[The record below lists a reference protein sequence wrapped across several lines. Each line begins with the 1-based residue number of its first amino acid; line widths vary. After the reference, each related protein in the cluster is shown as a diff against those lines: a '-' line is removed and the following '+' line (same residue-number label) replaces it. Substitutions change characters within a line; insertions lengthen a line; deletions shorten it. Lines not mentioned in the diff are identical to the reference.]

1 MIEIKNMV
9 VQFNKKAP
17 VLSIEKLTVP
27 KGQFVVICGKSGCGK
42 TTLTQCLNGLLP
54 INYPTA
60 LSGKCCVANQ
70 ELGKSSLND
79 FSEYI
84 SSVFQ
89 QPRTQFF
96 TTQVD
101 DELTFAA
108 QNLGHSPKE
117 IIEKKEEAILLFD
130 LTPLLKQ
137 SMFDLSGG
145 EKQLVACAAAYIQNP
160 KLIVLDEPSSNL
172 DFENTKKLAVIL
184 KKIKEKGTTIVISEH
199 RLSYLNELADRYIV
213 LENGNITHDLS
224 IDEFKKLGENY
235 RKKIGLRTLEPSHL
249 AISCK
254 ENVATDTKL
263 TGKQL
268 VTGFSGKPNVISIED
283 INFNSNQV
291 TSLMGHNGAGKS
303 TLINSLSG
311 LKRFKYGEVYLD
323 AKKLKKKKRIKQ
335 SVMVMQDVSLQFFFE
350 TVNQELLFN
359 APDKNKVSKALAL
372 FDLKHLLN
380 HHPRTLSGGEKQR
393 LALATAY
400 LSDKPIVILDEPSSG
415 LDYYHLV
422 KVASAINEIKEA
434 GKIVILITHDLELLA
449 LTTDYIIELEKGS
462 ITSEYTLT
470 NKKLNQ
476 LADSCL

>member
-1 MIEIKNMV
+1 MIEIQNMV
-9 VQFNKKAP
+9 VQFNKKKP
-17 VLSIEKLTVP
+17 VLSIGHLSIP

-54 INYPTA
+54 INHPNA
-60 LSGKCCVANQ
+60 FSGKCFVGDQ
-70 ELGKSSLND
+70 ELGKSTLND
-79 FSEYI
+79 FSEDI

-96 TTQVD
+96 TTQVN

-108 QNLGHSPKE
+108 QNLGHSPEE
-117 IIEKKEEAILLFD
+117 ILQKREEAISLFD
-130 LTPLLKQ
+130 LTPLLNR

-172 DFENTKKLAVIL
+172 DFENTKKLAAIL
-184 KKIKEKGTTIVISEH
+184 TTIKEKGTTIVISEH
-199 RLSYLNELADRYIV
+199 RLSYLNELADRYLI
-213 LENGNITHDLS
+213 LEKGNITLDLAN
-224 IDEFKKLGENY
+224 DGFKKLGENY
-235 RKKIGLRTLEPSHL
+235 RKEIGLRTLEPSHL
-249 AISCK
+249 AINNLDK
-254 ENVATDTKL
+254 VAPDTKL
-263 TGKQL
+263 DGKQL
-268 VTGFSGKPNVISIED
+268 VTGFSGKPNVITID
-283 INFNSNQV
+283 NIRFNSNRV

-303 TLINSLSG
+303 TLINSLAG
-311 LKRFKYGEVYLD
+311 LKRFKHGTVHLD
-323 AKKLKKKKRIKQ
+323 DKQLKKKKRMKQ

-350 TVNQELLFN
+350 TVKQELLFN
-359 APDKNKVSKALAL
+359 SPDKEKVDHALSL
-372 FDLKHLLN
+372 FDLEHLLN

-400 LSDKPIVILDEPSSG
+400 LSEKPIIILDEPSSG

-422 KVASAINEIKEA
+422 KVASAIQEIKEA

-449 LTTDYIIELEKGS
+449 LTTDSIIELEKGS
-462 ITSEYTLT
+462 VVAEYSLT
-470 NKKLNQ
+470 NETLNQ

>member
-54 INYPTA
+54 INHPTA

-117 IIEKKEEAILLFD
+117 IIQKKEEAILLFD
-130 LTPLLKQ
+130 LTPLLNR

-172 DFENTKKLAVIL
+172 DFENTKKLAAIL

-213 LENGNITHDLS
+213 LENGNITHDLNT
-224 IDEFKKLGENY
+224 DEFKKLGENY
-235 RKKIGLRTLEPSHL
+235 RKKIGLRTLEPYHL

-254 ENVATDTKL
+254 EHVAADTKL

-268 VTGFSGKPNVISIED
+268 ATGFSSKPNVISIDD

-311 LKRFKYGEVYLD
+311 LKRFKHGEVYLD

-359 APDKNKVSKALAL
+359 SPDKNKVIKALDL

-462 ITSEYTLT
+462 ITLEYALT
-470 NKKLNQ
+470 NEKLNQ

>member
-54 INYPTA
+54 INDPTA

-117 IIEKKEEAILLFD
+117 IIQKKEEAILLFD
-130 LTPLLKQ
+130 LTPLLNR

-172 DFENTKKLAVIL
+172 DFENTKKLAAIL

-213 LENGNITHDLS
+213 LENGNIIHDLNT
-224 IDEFKKLGENY
+224 DEFKKLGENY

-254 ENVATDTKL
+254 ENVAADTKL

-268 VTGFSGKPNVISIED
+268 ITGFSGKPNVISIED

-311 LKRFKYGEVYLD
+311 LKRFKHGEVYLD
-323 AKKLKKKKRIKQ
+323 TKKLKKKKRIKQ

-359 APDKNKVSKALAL
+359 SPDKNKVIKALDL

-462 ITSEYTLT
+462 ITLEYALT
-470 NKKLNQ
+470 NEKLNQ